1 MTVTALTDEP
11 RTCQGPALRA
21 PASPSRTH
29 LTTFRP
35 KSRIRGLAARPLAA
49 VVARLGGACA
59 PRGRARGARVS
70 REGRLARAWPA
81 PPPAG
86 GAPGCPRGQ
95 PPRGPPATA
104 CGGES
109 RRFRQPRAPGA
120 LAPRA
125 PPGSSSLPSS
135 LPALCPLLPSM
146 AHRAAVPQSKPWAL
160 LPWPSPE
167 ISRSTKP
174 RLLAAV
180 SEPGGPQRAGSRVYR
195 GPPPAKPH
203 RAVHPLGLGPWGSLR
218 SHRLARLRPAV
229 GLHTGAPEPEQR
241 PSAQAEGNQGEAH
254 ISSGAVRPTKLS
266 APGTLRFLKTEMWT

>member
-104 CGGES
+104 CGEES

-167 ISRSTKP
+167 ISRSTQAQAP
-174 RLLAAV
+174 RSCIRARWPA
-180 SEPGGPQRAGSRVYR
+180 EGGLSGLQ
-195 GPPPAKPH
+195 GPSPSKTPPCSSSP
-203 RAVHPLGLGPWGSLR
+203 GPWALGVPALSQASTAATSRRFAHRCTRARAATLSTGRGQSGRSPHQLWGS
-218 SHRLARLRPAV
+218 A
-229 GLHTGAPEPEQR
+229 
-241 PSAQAEGNQGEAH
+241 AH
-254 ISSGAVRPTKLS
+254 KALSSGNP
-266 APGTLRFLKTEMWT
+266 PFPQD